1 MIYSDDCLIA
11 LRKNRSIIS
20 RCWFRDELYSNEL
33 FHLRLNKAESAVADQ
48 GERFESPHN
57 NIVTVVIRIMTEEQ
71 RSFLR
76 PSVT

>member
-1 MIYSDDCLIA
+1 MIYNDNCFIA

-33 FHLRLNKAESAVADQ
+33 FHPRLYKAESAVAVQ
-48 GERFESPHN
+48 GERFELPHN
-57 NIVTVVIRIMTEEQ
+57 NIVTVVIRIITEEQ

-76 PSVT
+76 PSVN